1 MHYEGTVNIAAER
14 DKVWAFLTD
23 ADFVSQC
30 APGIKTMEIVVPK
43 EKYLAVASVG
53 FGSVVVEFK
62 AQVKFLELIEP
73 EFARV
78 KAHGD
83 GSDSAVDVTSEMHLS
98 NGLNGSTDLAWNA
111 DIVVVGKIASVA
123 ARMMGSVTK
132 KLTNQFF
139 ECVKDQIEA

>member
-14 DKVWAFLTD
+14 EKVWAFLTD

-30 APGIKTMEIVVPK
+30 APGIKAMEIVVPN
-43 EKYLAVASVG
+43 EKYLAVASIG
-53 FGSVVVEFK
+53 FGAVVAEFK
-62 AQVKFLELIEP
+62 AQVEFLEMKEP

-83 GSDSAVDVTSEMHLS
+83 SSDSAVDVTSEMHLTDGS
-98 NGLNGSTDLAWNA
+98 NGSTDLAWSA
-111 DIVVVGKIASVA
+111 DIVVLGKIASVA

-132 KLTNQFF
+132 KLTNKFF